1 MNSLLNILGTCGTNF
16 MIDTLTTE
24 EVNLLEKFGLD
35 DYISYPD
42 GAEFVAFVSYHRTIT
57 FKICVH
63 NDFVV
68 KTF

>member
-1 MNSLLNILGTCGTNF
+1 MV
-16 MIDTLTTE
+16 TE
-24 EVNLLEKFGLD
+24 EMVDTFNKNLEKFGLD

-42 GAEFVAFVSYHRTIT
+42 GAEFVAFISYHRTIA
-57 FKICVH
+57 FKVCVH